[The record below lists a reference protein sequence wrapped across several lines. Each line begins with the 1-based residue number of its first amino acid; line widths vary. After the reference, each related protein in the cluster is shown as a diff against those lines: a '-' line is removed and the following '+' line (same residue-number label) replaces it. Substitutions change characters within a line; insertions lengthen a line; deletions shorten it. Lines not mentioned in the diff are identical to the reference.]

1 MNKKAIFIFFLSF
14 LLLLSFSSI
23 FADERI
29 ENIDIYLVLDK
40 SLSMVEEI
48 NSVKQY
54 VLENII
60 NKIVIKGDYFLLIP
74 FYGTTDN
81 TFNDYINSNQKLE
94 ELQNDVRNLKAD
106 GRFTDIG
113 NALDKLEKNIKTTNE
128 SSRKYMLLITD
139 GKQEAPKNS
148 PYYSPDGT
156 FNHKFLE
163 NTKEI
168 QKKGWKIVV
177 LGIGTNTAAQ
187 EIARELSAG
196 YREVPENANSTE
208 IENAVDN
215 LLGTLTVSEIDSII
229 TSRNKYK
236 TNLNFKL
243 ESKNYDT
250 VKEITIAEIRLISKG
265 NKEINILNTPF
276 TLSAKPQGITNIS
289 IPVELPVL
297 NEDYK
302 GSIVFVFEGRNSFTP
317 AVNAISIEYKA
328 SVLLIFLIIISI
340 VVILIIIFY
349 IRRIVLRRKLE
360 DEDSKY
366 EALR

>member
-1 MNKKAIFIFFLSF
+1 MIKKAIFISF
-14 LLLLSFSSI
+14 LLILSFSSI
-23 FADERI
+23 FADERT

-54 VLENII
+54 VIENII
-60 NKIVIKGDYFLLIP
+60 DKIVIMGDYFLLIP

-94 ELQNDVRNLKAD
+94 ELRNDVLNLKAD

-113 NALDKLEKNIKTTNE
+113 NALDKLGENIKPTNK
-128 SSRKYMLLITD
+128 SNRKYMLLITD

-208 IENAVDN
+208 INKAVDS
-215 LLGTLTVSEIDSII
+215 LLGTFSVSEIDSII
-229 TSRNKYK
+229 TFGNNYK

-243 ESKNYDT
+243 ESKNYDSLE
-250 VKEITIAEIRLISKG
+250 EIRISQIRLIKDG
-265 NKEINILNTPF
+265 NIEINILKEPF
-276 TLSAKPQGITNIS
+276 AFSVEPESITNVS
-289 IPVELPVL
+289 IPVELPEF
-297 NEDYK
+297 NKDFH
-302 GSIVFVFEGRNSFTP
+302 GSIVFVFEGKNSFTP
-317 AVNAISIEYKA
+317 AVNPVSIEHKT
-328 SVLLIFLIIISI
+328 SLTFLFFILITII
-340 VVILIIIFY
+340 VIFIIIFY
-349 IRRIVLRRKLE
+349 IGRVIHRKKLE
-360 DEDSKY
+360 KEDNKY
-366 EALR
+366 EASH

>member
-1 MNKKAIFIFFLSF
+1 MIKKALFIFFLSF
-14 LLLLSFSSI
+14 LLVLPFYSI
-23 FADERI
+23 FADERT

-40 SLSMVEEI
+40 SLSMEEEI

-74 FYGTTDN
+74 FYGTTDKN
-81 TFNDYINSNQKLE
+81 FNDYINSDEKLK
-94 ELQNDVRNLKAD
+94 ELQNNVLNLKAD

-113 NALDKLEKNIKTTNE
+113 NALDKLEEKIKSTNE

-139 GKQEAPKNS
+139 GKQEAPNNS

-187 EIARELSAG
+187 GIARELSAS
-196 YREVPENANSTE
+196 YKEVPDNADSTE
-208 IENAVDN
+208 INNAVDSF
-215 LLGTLTVSEIDSII
+215 LGTLNITEIESII
-229 TSRNKYK
+229 TTGNKYK

-243 ESKNYDT
+243 ESKNYKT
-250 VKEITIAEIRLISKG
+250 VKEISISEIRLIKNG
-265 NKEINILNTPF
+265 NKEINVLKSPF
-276 TLSAKPQGITNIS
+276 SFSVNPEAITNVS
-289 IPVELPVL
+289 IPVELPVF
-297 NEDYK
+297 NKDYS
-302 GSIVFVFEGRNSFTP
+302 GSIIFIFQGADSFTP
-317 AVNAISIEYKA
+317 AVNKVFVNHKISI
-328 SVLLIFLIIISI
+328 LWIIII
-340 VVILIIIFY
+340 IITIILIII
-349 IRRIVLRRKLE
+349 IVIVTKRILLRKKIEGE
-360 DEDSKY
+360 DKPY